1 MKVRKYWNVVA
12 FDIAAHVD
20 GDAAVVVGVDIAIE
34 IAAAAAVIPVVAFDI
49 AAFVGVIATVA
60 FDIAVVVA
68 YSIAAWVAVFVAFD
82 IAAFAAGVATVAI
95 VPCCCCLWTV
105 SNT

>member
-20 GDAAVVVGVDIAIE
+20 GDAAVVVGVDIAVD
-34 IAAAAAVIPVVAFDI
+34 IAAAVAVIPV
-49 AAFVGVIATVA
+49 
-60 FDIAVVVA
+60 
-68 YSIAAWVAVFVAFD
+68 VAFD

-95 VPCCCCLWTV
+95 VPCCCCVWTV
-105 SNT
+105 SIT

>member
-1 MKVRKYWNVVA
+1 MKARKYWNVVA
-12 FDIAAHVD
+12 FDVATHVV
-20 GDAAVVVGVDIAIE
+20 GDAAVVGGVDIAVD
-34 IAAAAAVIPVVAFDI
+34 IAAAVAVLPVVAFDI

-82 IAAFAAGVATVAI
+82 EMGWNISIGFYAG
-95 VPCCCCLWTV
+95 
-105 SNT
+105 NEKMM